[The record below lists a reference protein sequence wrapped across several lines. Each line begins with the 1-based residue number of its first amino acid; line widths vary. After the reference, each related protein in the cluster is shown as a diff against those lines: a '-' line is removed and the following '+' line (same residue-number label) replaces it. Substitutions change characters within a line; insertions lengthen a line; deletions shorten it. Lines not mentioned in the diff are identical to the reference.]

1 MSNNLDKEIPFLTP
15 EEFKEGKPGYIYAP
29 YTTKTVKTTIN
40 GVTVW
45 HSNKLINF
53 WLKIKFFFWKP
64 KTLKN
69 FEAYA
74 SKPINSKFYKTIT
87 INKDEQPR

>member
-1 MSNNLDKEIPFLTP
+1 MNNLDKEIPFLTP
-15 EEFKEGKPGYIYAP
+15 KEFKEGKSGYIYAP
-29 YTTKTVKTTIN
+29 YTTKTVKTTVN

-64 KTLKN
+64 KALKN

>member
-1 MSNNLDKEIPFLTP
+1 MKKEDKIPTLTP
-15 EEFKEGKPGYIYAP
+15 KEFRDGKAGYIYAP
-29 YTTKTVKTTIN
+29 YTTNTVKTTVN

-64 KTLKN
+64 KTLKS
-69 FEAYA
+69 FEVYA
-74 SKPINSKFYKTIT
+74 TKPVNAKYYKTIS
-87 INKDEQPR
+87 INKDEYTR